1 MHGIYSL
8 KKAITEWFNQLE
20 ARDLKHYCWEIK
32 WEIEKSRINFMQIR
46 SAQSI
51 LKYFALSPTLISS
64 MVKIDRVDVINYLKS
79 SDPEQVFRFTQRG
92 RASCQN
98 LKLNISYIEH
108 KGKWIVE
115 NSSWNST
122 LVQYSNQEGLTVST
136 ILSKFKAFWWKW
148 EGLWDIFDASG
159 PFEACKCS
167 NLDPDC
173 KWSKVGPVFV

>member
-1 MHGIYSL
+1 
-8 KKAITEWFNQLE
+8 
-20 ARDLKHYCWEIK
+20 
-32 WEIEKSRINFMQIR
+32 MQIR

-51 LKYFALSPTLISS
+51 LKDFALSPTLISS

-115 NSSWNST
+115 NSS
-122 LVQYSNQEGLTVST
+122 
-136 ILSKFKAFWWKW
+136 
-148 EGLWDIFDASG
+148 
-159 PFEACKCS
+159 
-167 NLDPDC
+167 
-173 KWSKVGPVFV
+173 